1 MKYFFLGY
9 SINKKDVGVFPQ
21 CIDSKNLPPIQEF
34 GLGFYE
40 KIDKELILPEPIIRN
55 SAILTNIL
63 STVIDSSIFLV
74 TDDDLL
80 NFMVNF
86 NINYYQTWK
95 LKTVY
100 KGKAIDK
107 YNLFHLSVPSWEIIN
122 FEKTIFKV
130 KDINS
135 NILKEKKY
143 QNSKE
148 YQDEWKKLIW
158 EGSVI
163 TFDVLYL
170 DFSKLNKDLI
180 RIIDIDSVG
189 IGYYVSEK
197 LKTAIEKEGF
207 TGFAFQEIEEMD
219 DRIKCIYQS

>member
-1 MKYFFLGY
+1 MKYYKLSY
-9 SINKKDVGVFPQ
+9 SIDEKEIGIFPQ

-63 STVIDSSIFLV
+63 STVIDSSIFFV
-74 TDDDLL
+74 IDNDLL
-80 NFMVNF
+80 NFILNF
-86 NINYYQTWK
+86 NIDYYQTWK
-95 LKTVY
+95 LKTMH

-107 YNLFHLSVPSWEIIN
+107 YNLFHLSFPSWEIIN

-130 KDINS
+130 QDINS
-135 NILKEKKY
+135 NLLNEKKY
-143 QNSKE
+143 QNSKK
-148 YQDEWKKLIW
+148 YQDDWKKLIW

-163 TFDVLYL
+163 TFDVLHL
-170 DFSKLNKDLI
+170 DFSKLNMDLI

-197 LKTAIEKEGF
+197 LKAAIEKEGF
-207 TGFAFQEIEEMD
+207 TGFAFREIEKMD
-219 DRIKCIYQS
+219 DRIKVIY

>member
-1 MKYFFLGY
+1 M
-9 SINKKDVGVFPQ
+9 
-21 CIDSKNLPPIQEF
+21 IDGKCF
-34 GLGFYE
+34 
-40 KIDKELILPEPIIRN
+40 
-55 SAILTNIL
+55 
-63 STVIDSSIFLV
+63 
-74 TDDDLL
+74 
-80 NFMVNF
+80 
-86 NINYYQTWK
+86 QT
-95 LKTVY
+95 
-100 KGKAIDK
+100 
-107 YNLFHLSVPSWEIIN
+107 
-122 FEKTIFKV
+122 
-130 KDINS
+130 
-135 NILKEKKY
+135 ILKEKKY